1 MYPLVDTRGR
11 SSKMGVIEEE
21 SVSDTDTSTA
31 NMTRTIPRSL
41 GPILTELELDAPQV
55 VTLAEL
61 AALATRAGVGTEPR
75 VVADR
80 LRKLGWLLP
89 TETAGVWEF
98 APAAHAGPIGHGDQ
112 FLELRASLANRPSL
126 DAAVCL
132 TSALLAHGLTDRA
145 PDRLEVAVKK
155 GASIPEG
162 LRRATRVVVFDSNLA
177 PERSRGVPV
186 HLPATILVHVAA
198 RPADVRSWGTIADA
212 LPDLVDVVTPADIDA
227 ELAGQP
233 RSVRVRL
240 AYLSQGV
247 APDLADHL
255 LPADEGGRSAPKVWF
270 GPRGSLKRHSA
281 RFSVAD
287 TLLPFDPA
295 GLHPAT

>member
-1 MYPLVDTRGR
+1 MEKG
-11 SSKMGVIEEE
+11 
-21 SVSDTDTSTA
+21 SVSDSDTPMA
-31 NMTRTIPRSL
+31 NMTRTISRSL
-41 GPILTELELDAPQV
+41 GTILTELELDAPQV

-61 AALATRAGVGTEPR
+61 AALATRTGVGTAPR

-89 TETAGVWEF
+89 TETVGVWEF

-112 FLELRASLANRPSL
+112 FLELRAALASRPSL

-145 PDRLEVAVKK
+145 PSRLEVAVKTR
-155 GASIPEG
+155 ASIPEG
-162 LRRATRVVVFDSNLA
+162 LRRATRVVVFDSNLT
-177 PERSRGVPV
+177 PERSRSVPI
-186 HLPATILVHVAA
+186 HLPGSILVHVAA
-198 RPADVRSWGTIADA
+198 RPADVRGWGAIANA
-212 LPDLVDVVTPADIDA
+212 LPELVDVVMPADIDA
-227 ELAGQP
+227 ELAGRP

-240 AYLSQGV
+240 AYLTQGV
-247 APDLADHL
+247 APDLADRL
-255 LPADEGGRSAPKVWF
+255 VPPDEGGRAAPKIWF
-270 GPRGSLKRHSA
+270 GPRGSLKRHSS

-295 GLHPAT
+295 DLHPAA

>member
-1 MYPLVDTRGR
+1 
-11 SSKMGVIEEE
+11 MGVMEEA
-21 SVSDTDTSTA
+21 SVSESDTLRVK
-31 NMTRTIPRSL
+31 MTRTIPPSL
-41 GPILTELELDAPQV
+41 GLILTELELDAPQV

-61 AALATRAGVGTEPR
+61 AALATRTGIGTEPR

-112 FLELRASLANRPSL
+112 FLGLRAALAARPSL
-126 DAAVCL
+126 DAAVSL
-132 TSALLAHGLTDRA
+132 ASALLAHGLTDRA
-145 PDRLEVAVKK
+145 PDRLEVAVKT
-155 GASIPEG
+155 GTSIPEG
-162 LRRATRVVVFDSNLA
+162 LRRATRVVVFDANLA

-186 HLPATILVHVAA
+186 HLPATILVHIAA
-198 RPADVRSWGTIADA
+198 RPADVRGWGAIAEA
-212 LPDLVDVVTPADIDA
+212 LPELVAVITPADINS
-227 ELAGQP
+227 ELAGRP

-240 AYLSQGV
+240 AYLTQGA
-247 APDLADHL
+247 APDLADRL
-255 LPADEGGRSAPKVWF
+255 VPPDDGGRSAPKIWF

-295 GLHPAT
+295 SLHPVA

>member
-1 MYPLVDTRGR
+1 V
-11 SSKMGVIEEE
+11 
-21 SVSDTDTSTA
+21 
-31 NMTRTIPRSL
+31 TRTIPRSL
-41 GPILTELELDAPQV
+41 GPILGELELDAPQV

-61 AALATRAGVGTEPR
+61 AALVTRTGVGTEPR

-89 TETAGVWEF
+89 TQTAGVWEF
-98 APAAHAGPIGHGDQ
+98 APAAHAGPIGHGDPY
-112 FLELRASLANRPSL
+112 LELRAALANHPLL

-145 PDRLEVAVKK
+145 PDRLEVAVKTR
-155 GASIPEG
+155 ASIPEG

-177 PERSRGVPV
+177 PERTSGVPV
-186 HLPATILVHVAA
+186 QRPGTVLVHVAA
-198 RPADVRSWGTIADA
+198 RPADVRGWGAIADA
-212 LPDLVDVVTPADIDA
+212 LPELVEMAAPADIDA

-240 AYLSQGV
+240 AYLTQGV
-247 APDLADHL
+247 APDLADRLVAPH
-255 LPADEGGRSAPKVWF
+255 ERGRAAPKVWF
-270 GPRGSLKRHSA
+270 GPRGSLKRHDA

-287 TLLPFDPA
+287 TVLPFDPA
-295 GLHPAT
+295 SLRSAS

>member
-1 MYPLVDTRGR
+1 LPGTR
-11 SSKMGVIEEE
+11 
-21 SVSDTDTSTA
+21 
-31 NMTRTIPRSL
+31 IPFAPEL
-41 GPILTELELDAPQV
+41 G
-55 VTLAEL
+55 
-61 AALATRAGVGTEPR
+61 LATRAGVGTEPR

-162 LRRATRVVVFDSNLA
+162 LHRATRVVVFDSNLT

-212 LPDLVDVVTPADIDA
+212 LPDLVDVVTPADIEA
-227 ELAGQP
+227 ELAGRP

-240 AYLSQGV
+240 A
-247 APDLADHL
+247 DLADRL

-270 GPRGSLKRHSA
+270 GPRGSLKRQSA

-295 GLHPAT
+295 GLLPVT

>member
-1 MYPLVDTRGR
+1 
-11 SSKMGVIEEE
+11 MGVMEEAF
-21 SVSDTDTSTA
+21 VSDPDTSSV

-61 AALATRAGVGTEPR
+61 AALVTRTGVGTEPR

-98 APAAHAGPIGHGDQ
+98 APAAHAGPVGHGDQ
-112 FLELRASLANRPSL
+112 FLGLRAALASRPSL
-126 DAAVCL
+126 AAAVCL

-145 PDRLEVAVKK
+145 PDRLEVAVKTR
-155 GASIPEG
+155 ASIPEG
-162 LRRATRVVVFDSNLA
+162 LRRATRVVVFDSNLP
-177 PERSRGVPV
+177 PERSRGVPI
-186 HLPATILVHVAA
+186 HQPGTILVHVAA
-198 RPADVRSWGTIADA
+198 RPADVRGWGAIADA
-212 LPDLVDVVTPADIDA
+212 LPELVDVVAPDDIDA
-227 ELAGQP
+227 ELAGRP

-240 AYLSQGV
+240 AYLTQGV
-247 APDLADHL
+247 APDLAERLVPPD
-255 LPADEGGRSAPKVWF
+255 DGGRGAPKVWF
-270 GPRGSLKRHSA
+270 GPRGSLKRHSS

-287 TLLPFDPA
+287 TVLPFDPA
-295 GLHPAT
+295 SLHPAS